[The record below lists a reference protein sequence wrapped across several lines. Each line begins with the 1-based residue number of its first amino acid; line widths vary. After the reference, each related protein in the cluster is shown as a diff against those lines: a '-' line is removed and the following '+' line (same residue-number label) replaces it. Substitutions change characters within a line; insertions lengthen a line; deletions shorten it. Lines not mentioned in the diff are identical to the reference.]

1 MNTLDQFIGWGEAAI
16 IGEPQIDTRCT
27 VAMHDQRNK
36 PALRSTRSLPQRPSG
51 RRPTP
56 PDPERRRCLA
66 ALGGALA
73 WPLVASGEAAE
84 RVRRVG
90 VLIYGSE
97 HNRASQTQANSLR
110 EGLKELGWIDGRN
123 LRMDLRFDG
132 DAEAVRAQA
141 KELVASAPDA
151 IVVNTSRAARTLQ
164 QLTKTI
170 PIVFAGVGDPVAGGL
185 VASLARPG
193 GNITGVA
200 NIFFSIGGKWLELLK
215 ELAPGLARVAVITN
229 PTLAVRDDWFAAIE
243 QTAPMV
249 GLTATKL
256 AARDLAE
263 IERSIDVFAAQPKG
277 GLVIVPPALGGPER
291 DLVLYL
297 ARERRLPAVYHAR
310 TYSAEG
316 GLMSYGSDTADQ
328 FRQSASYVDRILRG
342 AKPGELPVQF
352 PSKFELVINRKT
364 AQAIGLEIP
373 PMLIA
378 RADELIE

>member
-1 MNTLDQFIGWGEAAI
+1 
-16 IGEPQIDTRCT
+16 
-27 VAMHDQRNK
+27 
-36 PALRSTRSLPQRPSG
+36 
-51 RRPTP
+51 
-56 PDPERRRCLA
+56 LA

-90 VLIYGSE
+90 VLINGSE
-97 HNRASQTQANSLR
+97 HNRPSQAQANSLR
-110 EGLKELGWIDGRN
+110 EGLKDLGWIDGRN
-123 LRMDLRFDG
+123 LRMDLRFAG
-132 DAEAVRAQA
+132 DAEAVHVQV
-141 KELVASAPDA
+141 KELVASTPDA
-151 IVVNTSRAARTLQ
+151 VVVNTSRAARTLQ

-193 GNITGVA
+193 GNITGVT

-215 ELAPGLARVAVITN
+215 EIAPGLLRAAVITN
-229 PTLAVRDDWFAAIE
+229 PNVAARDDWFDAIE
-243 QTAPMV
+243 QAAPLV
-249 GLTATKL
+249 GVTTTKL
-256 AARDLAE
+256 AARNLTE
-263 IERSIDVFAAQPKG
+263 IERSVDAFAAEPNG
-277 GLVIVPPALGGPER
+277 GLIAVPPLLPDAER
-291 DLVLYL
+291 DLLVRLT
-297 ARERRLPAVYHAR
+297 RERRLPAVYHAR

-342 AKPGELPVQF
+342 AKPGDLPVQF
-352 PSKFELVINRKT
+352 PSRFELVINRKT
-364 AQAIGLEIP
+364 AQAIGLDIP